1 MGTSVA
7 AAWWHFA
14 SDENILNLR
23 LGKNKC
29 LALREKN
36 HMAYTLYP
44 TTCIYIPYSS
54 CIVRRR
60 SRSNGIVYIMYVYIA
75 AEIKYMIL
83 LRGLFILFGGF
94 FSPYRLHAAA
104 RPRCKWQAIKIDP
117 RPPDFAHK
125 YCVNRGAYY

>member
-1 MGTSVA
+1 VV
-7 AAWWHFA
+7 
-14 SDENILNLR
+14 
-23 LGKNKC
+23 
-29 LALREKN
+29 ALRERRK
-36 HMAYTLYP
+36 HFEPKTRKKQVSRVKRKKSHGVYTISHDVY
-44 TTCIYIPYSS
+44 IYTVQQYSS